1 MTYTIV
7 VKTLFGLEEVLVKEL
22 EDLGIKDVKV
32 LRRAVEFEGDLSDVY
47 KCNLHLRCALSVLV
61 KIGQERVKN
70 EEQLYKYVYS
80 IDWNEY
86 FDLRKTIAV
95 SVVTVSETM
104 NHSLFLEQKT
114 KDAVV
119 DYFRDKF
126 GDRPN
131 VDIKKPDV
139 KISIYLTDD
148 TCNLYLDSSGQA
160 LYFRGFD
167 KEIGEASINECL
179 ASGIIKLS
187 GWDFKSDF
195 LDPMCGSG
203 TFLTEAYMMA
213 CNMPAGIKRKQFSFM
228 NWKNFDSIEWK
239 KILADAKTNICDSKA
254 SISGYDL
261 NPEAVL
267 LAKNNLY
274 KLDKANTVKVSV
286 CDFFDS
292 KALSENGIIFSN
304 PPYGTRI
311 QLDDAN
317 DFYKSIGNKLKFDY
331 AGYTAWII
339 SSDMVAIKFIG
350 MKPDK
355 KLILFNGQLECKLH
369 KYTIYRGSKK
379 NNDYK

>member
-1 MTYTIV
+1 MIYTIV

-22 EDLGIKDVKV
+22 EVLGINDVKI
-32 LRRAVEFEGDLSDVY
+32 LRRAVEFQGDLSMVY

-61 KIGQERVKN
+61 KIGQERVEN
-70 EEQLYKYVYS
+70 EEQLYKYIYS
-80 IDWNEY
+80 IAWNDY
-86 FDLRKTIAV
+86 FDLRQTIAV

-131 VDIKKPDV
+131 VDIKNPDV

-179 ASGIIKLS
+179 AAGIIQLS
-187 GWDFKSDF
+187 GWDLTGDF

-213 CNMPAGIKRKQFSFM
+213 RNMPAGISRKQFSFM
-228 NWKNFDSIEWK
+228 NWNNFDSAEWK
-239 KILADAKTNICDSKA
+239 KILTQAKA
-254 SISGYDL
+254 SICESKANIMGCDID
-261 NPEAVL
+261 PEAL
-267 LAKNNLY
+267 RLSKINLY
-274 KLDKANTVKVSV
+274 KLDKAHDVKIVAS
-286 CDFFDS
+286 DFFTS
-292 KALSENGIIFSN
+292 KSLSEKGVIFSN
-304 PPYGTRI
+304 PPYGTRMK
-311 QLDDAN
+311 LDDAN
-317 DFYKSIGNKLKFDY
+317 DFYKKIGDKLKFDY

-339 SSDMVAIKFIG
+339 SSDMVAIKFVG

-355 KLILFNGQLECKLH
+355 KWILYNGQLECRLH
-369 KYTIYRGSKK
+369 KYSIYSGSRKK
-379 NNDYK
+379 QDYK